1 MGEDGAVCFNANGGG
16 GEKSGRTHGNG
27 PERTV
32 NEHESR
38 GTRRHEDLVFNAEF
52 VAKILKGRGA
62 AEALRS
68 QFEEE
73 ATASDGID
81 DATGARRGFD
91 ELRVNAELA
100 QGISAD
106 EAGDAAADHQCWDV
120 TGHRAVS
127 ILAGSES
134 L

>member
-32 NEHESR
+32 NEHES
-38 GTRRHEDLVFNAEF
+38 GCTRRHEDLVFDAEF
-52 VAKILKGRGA
+52 VTKILKGRGA

-73 ATASDGID
+73 AIASDGVD
-81 DATGARRGFD
+81 DAAGARRGFD
-91 ELRVNAELA
+91 ELCVNAGFA
-100 QGISAD
+100 QGVSAN
-106 EAGDAAADHQCWDV
+106 EAGDAASD
-120 TGHRAVS
+120 
-127 ILAGSES
+127 
-134 L
+134 

>member
-32 NEHESR
+32 NKHES
-38 GTRRHEDLVFNAEF
+38 GCTRRHEDLVFNAEF

-81 DATGARRGFD
+81 DATGPRRGFAHFPFHTD
-91 ELRVNAELA
+91 LA
-100 QGISAD
+100 Q
-106 EAGDAAADHQCWDV
+106 
-120 TGHRAVS
+120 
-127 ILAGSES
+127 
-134 L
+134 